1 MITQMTSNICFA
13 GEQCLSILECKMIKN
28 NLRLLKD
35 YTDFLK
41 HTEEISIVLKELR
54 YLCNLRCEEIG
65 SCLLR
70 LGHLSA
76 STLHAS
82 KPFSMS

>member
-35 YTDFLK
+35 YTDFLCMFPQTYRGNQYSPERTK
-41 HTEEISIVLKELR
+41 IFMQPE
-54 YLCNLRCEEIG
+54 
-65 SCLLR
+65 
-70 LGHLSA
+70 
-76 STLHAS
+76 
-82 KPFSMS
+82 M